1 MPTGIDGLL
10 NDSSYLSLEHG
21 AQELDDQDQTATEH
35 EQGGHQQ
42 DNADDN
48 IREVGIHKDVL
59 A

>member
-1 MPTGIDGLL
+1 M
-10 NDSSYLSLEHG
+10 SLEHG

-48 IREVGIHKDVL
+48 VWEVGIHKDVL